1 MIKPKDFDQIIAYGE
16 FKPLELGGHICQIM
30 QVDETQSR
38 NGKLMLVI
46 SLDTAPQ
53 DAQPGYYAEQYRADD
68 RPYKKWGCRVFQL
81 VYDNEGKTSKG
92 FKTFITAVEKSNEG
106 FQVEWGDGFA
116 ACFKGRLIG
125 GVFGREEYE
134 KNDGTTAWATKC
146 VGFRS
151 LEAIRKGV
159 DVPKDRPLKRNAESY
174 PAYTPERAS
183 TVNDY
188 FNEDIPPE
196 DLPF

>member
-1 MIKPKDFDQIIAYGE
+1 MLKPKDFDQITAYGE

-38 NGKLMLVI
+38 TGKPMLII

-53 DAQPGYYAEQYRADD
+53 DTQPGYYAEQYRADD
-68 RPYKKWGCRVFQL
+68 RPDKKWGCRVFQL

-92 FKTFITAVEKSNEG
+92 FKTFITAVEKSNSG

-116 ACFKGRLIG
+116 ACFKNRLVG
-125 GVFGREEYE
+125 GVFGREQYE
-134 KNDGTTAWATKC
+134 NSAGELKWSTKC
-146 VGFRS
+146 VQFRS
-151 LEAIRKGV
+151 LEAIQNGV
-159 DVPKDRPLKRNAESY
+159 EAPKDKYIEGRQPSASV
-174 PAYTPERAS
+174 YTPERAS
-183 TVNDY
+183 TVND
-188 FNEDIPPE
+188 FAVIDDDE

>member
-1 MIKPKDFDQIIAYGE
+1 MLKPKDFDQITAYGE
-16 FKPLELGGHICQIM
+16 FKPLELGGHVCQIM
-30 QVDETQSR
+30 QVDETESR
-38 NGKLMLVI
+38 TKKPMLVI

-53 DAQPGYYAEQYRADD
+53 DKQPGYYAEQYRADD
-68 RPYKKWGCRVFQL
+68 RPDKKWGCRVFQL

-92 FKTFITAVEKSNEG
+92 FKTFVTAVEKSNPG
-106 FQVEWGDGFA
+106 FQVQWGDGFA
-116 ACFKGRLIG
+116 ACFKGKLIG

-134 KNDGTTAWATKC
+134 KNDGTTAWSTKC
-146 VGFRS
+146 VSFRS
-151 LEAIRKGV
+151 VETIQSGV
-159 DVPKDRPLKRNAESY
+159 EVPKDRPLKRGAASA

-188 FNEDIPPE
+188 AIIDDTAE

>member
-1 MIKPKDFDQIIAYGE
+1 MLKPKDYDRITAYGE

-38 NGKLMLVI
+38 TGKPMLVI

-53 DAQPGYYAEQYRADD
+53 DTQPGYYAEQYRADD
-68 RPYKKWGCRVFQL
+68 RPDKKWGCRVFQL

-92 FKTFITAVEKSNEG
+92 FKTFITAVEKSNTG

-116 ACFKGRLIG
+116 ACFKNRLVG
-125 GVFGREEYE
+125 GVFGREQYE
-134 KNDGTTAWATKC
+134 NSAGELKWSTKC
-146 VGFRS
+146 VQFRS
-151 LEAIRKGV
+151 AEAIQNGV
-159 DVPKDRPLKRNAESY
+159 EVPKDKYLEGNQPNA
-174 PAYTPERAS
+174 AYS
-183 TVNDY
+183 TQKHDD
-188 FNEDIPPE
+188 FTLIDDTSE